1 MAITIRSL
9 RYFVAVCEARSVAG
23 AAQLVNISQSAVTE
37 AVKELEQDLGIALF
51 DRHARGMGLT
61 HAGHQ
66 FLRHAHGILASVRE
80 AKEAL
85 SVRPDTLTGTLNIG
99 VTPLLTGY
107 FLPQLLERYRR
118 VFPKVAVRVIE
129 DQRSYLEHLLVN
141 GEVDIA
147 LLMVSQL
154 QNRLALDSS
163 VIIHST
169 WCVWLPVNHPL
180 CKVNSVP
187 LADLVDEQI
196 IVTNL
201 EELVDATQAYWADA
215 RLEPDVAMR
224 TSSIEAVRS
233 LVARGLGVTI
243 LPDIFYRPWSLEGER
258 IEWRPIKENLPPL
271 EVGVV
276 WRGGSTL
283 SEPTQKFPGRGARAG
298 SYTLTARL

>member
-1 MAITIRSL
+1 MAITIRGL
-9 RYFVAVCEARSVAG
+9 RYFVAVCEAQSVAG

-37 AVKELEQDLGIALF
+37 AVKELEQDLGAVLF
-51 DRHARGMGLT
+51 ERHARGMGLT
-61 HAGHQ
+61 PAGHR
-66 FLRHAHGILASVRE
+66 FLRHAHRILASVRE
-80 AKEAL
+80 AKEEL
-85 SVRPDTLTGTLNIG
+85 SVRPDTLLTGTLNIG

-107 FLPQLLERYRR
+107 FLPQLLDRYRR

-163 VIIHST
+163 VIVHSS
-169 WCVWLPVNHPL
+169 WCVWLPVDHRL
-180 CKVNSVP
+180 CKLNCVP
-187 LADLVDEQI
+187 LADLADEQI
-196 IVTNL
+196 IVTKL
-201 EELVDATQAYWADA
+201 EELEDATQAYWTDA
-215 RLEPDVAMR
+215 QLKPDIAMH

-233 LVARGLGVTI
+233 LVARGVGVTI

-258 IEWRPIKENLPPL
+258 IEWRPIKESMPPL

-283 SEPTQKFPGRGARAG
+283 SDPTQNFLAVAQEQARP
-298 SYTLTARL
+298 R

>member
-23 AAQLVNISQSAVTE
+23 AAQLVSISQSAVTE
-37 AVKELEQDLGIALF
+37 AVKELEQDLGIVLF
-51 DRHARGMGLT
+51 ERHARGMGLT

-180 CKVNSVP
+180 CKVHSVP
-187 LADLVDEQI
+187 LADLVGEQI
-196 IVTNL
+196 IVTKL
-201 EELVDATQAYWADA
+201 EELEDATQAYWADA

-283 SEPTQKFPGRGARAG
+283 SEPTQNFLAVAQEQARP
-298 SYTLTARL
+298 R

>member
-1 MAITIRSL
+1 
-9 RYFVAVCEARSVAG
+9 
-23 AAQLVNISQSAVTE
+23 
-37 AVKELEQDLGIALF
+37 
-51 DRHARGMGLT
+51 MGLT

-163 VIIHST
+163 VIVHSS
-169 WCVWLPVNHPL
+169 WCVWLPVDHRL
-180 CKVNSVP
+180 CKLNCVP
-187 LADLVDEQI
+187 LADLADEQI
-196 IVTNL
+196 IVTKL
-201 EELVDATQAYWADA
+201 EELEDATQAYWTDA
-215 RLEPDVAMR
+215 QLKPDIAMH

-233 LVARGLGVTI
+233 LVARGVGVTI

-283 SEPTQKFPGRGARAG
+283 SEPTQNFLAVAQEQARP
-298 SYTLTARL
+298 

>member
-23 AAQLVNISQSAVTE
+23 AAQLVSISQSAVTE
-37 AVKELEQDLGIALF
+37 AVKELEQDLGIVLF
-51 DRHARGMGLT
+51 ERHARGMGLT

-187 LADLVDEQI
+187 LAELVAEQI
-196 IVTNL
+196 IVTKL
-201 EELVDATQAYWADA
+201 EELEDATQACWADA
-215 RLEPDVAMR
+215 RLEPDVTMR

-258 IEWRPIKENLPPL
+258 IEWRPIKENMPPL
-271 EVGVV
+271 EVGLV

-283 SEPTQKFPGRGARAG
+283 SEPTQNFLVVAQEQAHTR
-298 SYTLTARL
+298 